1 MRGGCRCRSHRPG
14 RCRSRVGMRRAEA
27 KQHQGSTR
35 DGAHGNACREP
46 VPMRARPSRPRRH
59 ACPRPRHDARA
70 DDPAQTGD
78 CAHMPSIQRPCGR
91 QQPAFRRRTPRGQPA
106 GHAPRADPLG
116 RRRHHDRRGDGT
128 AAGRRVCGFPARRR
142 HQIHAARFPWGAAHC
157 HWARGR
163 TLARTR
169 CRARFGRG
177 PFPRRH
183 LARIA
188 GGGQAI
194 HDFGVPA
201 ALAVQ
206 GICGRWG
213 QTIHE
218 RILSKGAAAAD
229 PAGSGASL
237 NQVCEAGSRI
247 GTSTFACNP
256 RRKPHA
262 LFAKHRHGTHKP
274 VCLPAAIVGCRT
286 PAKTA

>member
-1 MRGGCRCRSHRPG
+1 
-14 RCRSRVGMRRAEA
+14 
-27 KQHQGSTR
+27 
-35 DGAHGNACREP
+35 
-46 VPMRARPSRPRRH
+46 
-59 ACPRPRHDARA
+59 
-70 DDPAQTGD
+70 
-78 CAHMPSIQRPCGR
+78 MPSIQRPCGR